1 MIRSMLELRE
11 VTVTAGG
18 APEAPV
24 LLSGVTACFP
34 RGEVCALLGPSG
46 SGKTTLVRV
55 IAGIAGTSTGSLH
68 WEGTDLDLEDLP
80 PSQIG
85 YVPQFTI
92 SEENLTAEE
101 NILLA
106 LRLRVAG
113 LSGAA
118 LGARA
123 AQLLDLT
130 GLGSAA
136 QTLSRHL
143 SGGQR
148 RRLALSMELASEPPL
163 LLCDE
168 VTSGLDARS
177 EREILDLLRRVARE
191 GNRVVIVVT
200 HGLRDL
206 DAFDKIAVLSGGS
219 LAYFGPPDTM
229 AHYFRVNRPEEI
241 FGRLPQRSAAEWHAS
256 WNKHRR
262 HFESADQPTPETAG
276 TNDHD
281 AGDLPVV
288 LPGAFSQ
295 FLTLTASR
303 WKIFFRDKGNFALQ
317 IGLVLGFPLVVAVFA
332 LDGLPAVPSLDAALS
347 GDVVRQL
354 IEARTFAE
362 GASKAGSAVSGL
374 ILLQVILLGLLGAN
388 NSAREIAGERAI
400 FEKERFAGLKPSAYV
415 GAKIS
420 FLAVL
425 VLVQSA
431 WMTWFVRT
439 VTGFPGDGWQQFLF
453 FLLVNATLTATC
465 LGISALARTADQAS
479 LASIYLVGF
488 QLPLS
493 GAVLALPA
501 GLDAAL
507 RPFIAAYWSWSGAL
521 QSLRETRYYDVL
533 ELVLPT
539 TLSAASLCL
548 WVLILHIIFGIF
560 VAWLGCL
567 RSAWDR

>member
-1 MIRSMLELRE
+1 MICAMLELRE
-11 VTVTAGG
+11 VTVTAGDR
-18 APEAPV
+18 AEAPV
-24 LLSGVTACFP
+24 LLSEVTARFP

-46 SGKTTLVRV
+46 SGKTTLVRAV
-55 IAGIAGTSTGSLH
+55 AGMAETSGGSLH
-68 WEGTDLDLEDLP
+68 WQGVDLDLEDLP

-92 SEENLTAEE
+92 SEENLSAEE
-101 NILLA
+101 NVVLA

-113 LSGAA
+113 LAGAQ
-118 LGARA
+118 LSARA
-123 AQLLDLT
+123 TELLDLT
-130 GLGSAA
+130 GLSSAA
-136 QTLSRHL
+136 PTLSKHL
-143 SGGQR
+143 SGGER
-148 RRLALSMELASEPPL
+148 RRLALAMELASEPAL

-177 EREILDLLRRVARE
+177 EREILDLLRRIARE

-206 DAFDKIAVLSGGS
+206 EAYDKVAVLSGGY
-219 LAYFGPPDTM
+219 LAYLGPPETL
-229 AHYFRVNRPEEI
+229 AHYFRVTRPEEI
-241 FGRLPQRSAAEWHAS
+241 FERLPQRAAAEWHAS
-256 WNKHRR
+256 WSKHRT
-262 HFESADQPTPETAG
+262 HFESGNAAPGESTAKDD
-276 TNDHD
+276 TK
-281 AGDLPVV
+281 AALPIL
-288 LPGAFSQ
+288 LPGAIRQ
-295 FLTLTASR
+295 FLTLTATR
-303 WKIFFRDKGNFALQ
+303 WKIFFRDKGNIALQ

-332 LDGLPAVPSLDAALS
+332 LDGLPAVPSLDAGLS
-347 GDVVRQL
+347 GDLVRQL

-400 FEKERFAGLKPSAYV
+400 FEQERFAGLKPSAYL
-415 GAKIS
+415 GAKIV
-420 FLAVL
+420 FLAAL

-439 VTGFPGDGWQQFLF
+439 VTGFPGDGTTQFLF
-453 FLLVNATLTATC
+453 FFLVNAALTATC
-465 LGISALARTADQAS
+465 LGISALARSADQAS

-507 RPFIAAYWSWSGAL
+507 RPFVAAYWSWSGAL
-521 QSLRETRYYDVL
+521 QGLRETRYYDVL
-533 ELVLPT
+533 ELVVPT
-539 TLSAASLCL
+539 TLSAASLCF
-548 WVLILHIIFGIF
+548 WVLLLHIFLGIF
-560 VAWLGCL
+560 LAWLGCL
-567 RSAWDR
+567 RSAGDR